1 MPREVIV
8 AKYWIETAYPLEDAA
23 MALAGEQS
31 CGTFIRVSGETDEL
45 RNCFLAQIVRLT
57 PLETV
62 PAPSLPGAGKPRG
75 AGNAVV
81 YRRAEL
87 QIAFPLENVGVNL
100 PTLLATVAGNLF
112 ELREFSGVR
121 LLDLELP
128 PSFAA
133 SPCPQF
139 GVDGTRRLVSV
150 FDRPLIGTIVKPSV
164 GLSPQQ
170 TAALVRQ
177 LGEAGIDFIKDDELM
192 ANPPHSPLS
201 ERVRAVMREIHA
213 LADRTGKRV
222 MYAFNISDE
231 PDNMRRHH
239 DLIETHQ
246 GTCVMVSLH
255 HVGLAA
261 VMDLRKHAQVPIH
274 GHRNGWGIYS
284 RSPAVGIDYAAMQKI
299 WRLAGVDHL
308 HVNGLQNKFC
318 EADESVVR
326 SIQACLTPMFGDD
339 RAMPV
344 VSSGQWGGQAPETYR
359 RTQTVDLM
367 YLAGGGMMAHP
378 GGPAA
383 GCHALQQAWQ
393 AAVAGISLVDY
404 ARTHR
409 ELEQSLERFAT
420 RSDT

>member
-1 MPREVIV
+1 MSREVIV

-23 MALAGEQS
+23 RALAGEQS
-31 CGTFIRVSGETDEL
+31 CGTFVRVPGETDEL
-45 RNCFLAQIVRLT
+45 RERFLAKVVRVT

-62 PAPSLPGAGKPRG
+62 PTPSLPGAGKPKSG
-75 AGNAVV
+75 GQTLM
-81 YRRAEL
+81 YQRAEL
-87 QIAFPLENVGVNL
+87 EIAFPLDNVGMNL

-112 ELREFSGVR
+112 ELREFSGLR
-121 LLDLELP
+121 LLDLVLP
-128 PSFAA
+128 PAFSTC
-133 SPCPQF
+133 PGPQF
-139 GVDGTRRLVSV
+139 GVEGTRRLASV

-170 TAALVRQ
+170 TAALVRE
-177 LGEAGIDFIKDDELM
+177 LVEAGIDFIKDDELM

-201 ERVRAVMREIHA
+201 ERVPAVMHEIRT
-213 LADRTGKRV
+213 LAERTGKQV

-231 PDNMRRHH
+231 PDAMRRHH
-239 DLIETHQ
+239 DLVLAHH

-255 HVGLAA
+255 HVGLAG
-261 VMDLRKHAQVPIH
+261 VLDLRKHAQVPIH

-284 RSPAVGIDYAAMQKI
+284 RSPALGIEYAAMQKI

-318 EADESVVR
+318 ESDDSVER
-326 SIQACLTPMFGDD
+326 SIKACLTPIFGDD
-339 RAMPV
+339 RALPV

-383 GCHALQQAWQ
+383 GCRALQQAWE
-393 AAVAGISLVDY
+393 AAVAGIALGEY

-409 ELEQSLERFAT
+409 ELGQTLEKFAA
-420 RSDT
+420 RSNP